1 MERINAWN
9 IYDLETQKACSS
21 FAEDYRNFISDN
33 KTERE
38 CVDAFV
44 NEAEDHGYVELERA
58 IQEKRTLKPGDK
70 IYCAWMNKS
79 LVLFEIG
86 TEPMENGL
94 NILGAHIDSPRLDI
108 KQNPLFEK
116 AGFGYLDT
124 HYYGG
129 IKKYQYVTM
138 PLAIHGVI
146 VKKDGET
153 V

>member
-79 LVLFEIG
+79 VVLFRIG
-86 TEPMENGL
+86 E
-94 NILGAHIDSPRLDI
+94 
-108 KQNPLFEK
+108 
-116 AGFGYLDT
+116 
-124 HYYGG
+124 
-129 IKKYQYVTM
+129 
-138 PLAIHGVI
+138 
-146 VKKDGET
+146 
-153 V
+153 